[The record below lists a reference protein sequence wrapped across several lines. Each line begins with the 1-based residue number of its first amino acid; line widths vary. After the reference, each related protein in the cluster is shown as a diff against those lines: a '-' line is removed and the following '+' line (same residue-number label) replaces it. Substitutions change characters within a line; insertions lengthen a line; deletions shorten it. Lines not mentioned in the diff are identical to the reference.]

1 LGKHRRSGLEPA
13 EIRNVIA
20 LIPAHNEAG
29 AIADSIQGLYR
40 QVVPPQRV
48 IVVADNC
55 TDTTVAIADSL
66 GAEVLETQ
74 GNRHKK
80 AGGLNQA
87 LARLLPDLHD
97 DDVVLVTDADSALD
111 PGFVACGVEHLAKGY
126 GGVGGTFR
134 GGPGGGFVGH
144 LQRNEYARYSR
155 DVKRLGGKCL
165 VLTGTAAMFRVQV
178 LRQIS
183 QARLKGR
190 LPAGDG
196 LGGIYD
202 TSVLTEDNE
211 LTFAVLHLGYQVLS
225 PERCTLTTEVMLT
238 WKALWDQRLRWKRGA
253 VENCVQYGLTR
264 ITWRYWSRQLLS
276 MVGVLVTAAYLATIA
291 YSLASDSFHVHEFW
305 LWVSLSV
312 YVGIDVHRKRSQ
324 IAVVEDDGADTRGQ
338 RAQPLLG
345 PSGLLQHGVDQLEGD
360 DLCQLAQMARGVD
373 PDGDRAGTSEGDGG
387 TLAGQRDLCSGSR
400 TVLRGRPKIYQR
412 FRSACSLRSARISP
426 RLDSAPASLTES
438 LASA

>member
-1 LGKHRRSGLEPA
+1 MGKHRRSGLRPA

-20 LIPAHNEAG
+20 LIPAHNEAD
-29 AIADSIQGLYR
+29 AIADSIQGLYG
-40 QVVPPQRV
+40 QILPPWRV

-66 GAEVLETQ
+66 GAEVFETQ

-87 LARLLPDLHD
+87 LARLLPALHD

-183 QARLKGR
+183 QARLEGR

-196 LGGIYD
+196 RGGIYD

-225 PERCTLTTEVMLT
+225 PEGCTLTTEVMLT

-264 ITWRYWSRQLLS
+264 ITWRYWGRQLLS
-276 MVGVLVTAAYLATIA
+276 MVGVLVTAVYLATLA
-291 YSLASDSFHVHEFW
+291 YALASHSFHVNEFW
-305 LWVSLSV
+305 LWVSLV
-312 YVGIDVHRKRSQ
+312 FVIERVVTVRELGWKRM
-324 IAVVEDDGADTRGQ
+324 
-338 RAQPLLG
+338 LLAA
-345 PSGLLQHGVDQLEGD
+345 SMYELLFDFLLQ
-360 DLCQLAQMARGVD
+360 
-373 PDGDRAGTSEGDGG
+373 
-387 TLAGQRDLCSGSR
+387 
-400 TVLRGRPKIYQR
+400 
-412 FRSACSLRSARISP
+412 ACHAKAY
-426 RLDSAPASLTES
+426 LDSVFRRERAW
-438 LASA
+438 